1 MIRQAT
7 KYDKIQLQEMIRM
20 FRDES
25 PIQQYKDIDNPEYFD
40 SLVDSIIAG
49 RGVIFIEDNVGF
61 IMGLISPVIWCDKT
75 LAMYELAWYVKPEY
89 RMGIVGVRLLKSYLN
104 YAKQLKE
111 QGRIKL
117 FTITKMVTSPDFD
130 YSKLGFKKIEEN
142 WMQ

>member
-7 KYDKIQLQEMIRM
+7 KYDITQLTEMMRM

-25 PIQQYKDIDNPEYFD
+25 PIQQYKEIDNPDYF
-40 SLVDSIIAG
+40 SKLVSGIVAG
-49 RGVIFIEDNVGF
+49 QGVIFLEDNIGF
-61 IMGLISPVIWCDKT
+61 IMGLISPIVWCDKT

-89 RMGIVGVRLLKSYLN
+89 RHKTVGYKLLKAYID
-104 YAKQLKE
+104 YAKELKE

-117 FTITKMVTSPDFD
+117 FTMTKMTTSPDINYARF
-130 YSKLGFKKIEEN
+130 GFSKIEEN

>member
-7 KYDKIQLQEMIRM
+7 KYDRTQLQEMIRM

-25 PIQQYKDIDNPEYFD
+25 PIQQYKDIDNPDYFN

-61 IMGLISPVIWCDKT
+61 IMGIISPVVWCDKT
-75 LAMYELAWYVKPEY
+75 YAMYELAWYVKPQY
-89 RMGIVGVRLLKSYLN
+89 RMGMVGVRLLKAYIE

-117 FTITKMVTSPDFD
+117 FTITKMISSPDFD
-130 YSKLGFKKIEEN
+130 YSKLGFQKIEEN

>member
-7 KYDKIQLQEMIRM
+7 KYDKIQLQEMMRM

-25 PIQQYKDIDNPEYFD
+25 PIQQYKDIDNPEYFN

-61 IMGLISPVIWCDKT
+61 IIGLISPVIWCDKT

-89 RMGIVGVRLLKSYLN
+89 RMGIVGVRLLKAYID

-117 FTITKMVTSPDFD
+117 FTITKMVSSPDFD

>member
-1 MIRQAT
+1 VIRQAT
-7 KYDKIQLQEMIRM
+7 KYDKLQLQEMMRM

-61 IMGLISPVIWCDKT
+61 IIGLISPIIWCDKT
-75 LAMYELAWYVKPEY
+75 YAMYELAWYVKPKH
-89 RMGIVGVRLLKSYLN
+89 RMRMVGVRLLKAYIN

-117 FTITKMVTSPDFD
+117 FTITKMVSSPDFD

>member
-7 KYDKIQLQEMIRM
+7 KYDITQLTEMMRM

-25 PIQQYKDIDNPEYFD
+25 PIQQYKEIDNPDYF
-40 SLVDSIIAG
+40 SKLVSGIIAG
-49 RGVIFIEDNVGF
+49 QGVIFLEDNIGF
-61 IMGLISPVIWCDKT
+61 IMGLISPIVWCDKT

-89 RMGIVGVRLLKSYLN
+89 RHKTVGYKLLKAYID
-104 YAKQLKE
+104 YAKKLKA

-117 FTITKMVTSPDFD
+117 FTITKMTTSPDINYARF
-130 YSKLGFKKIEEN
+130 GFSKIEEN

>member
-7 KYDKIQLQEMIRM
+7 KYDITQLTEMIRM

-25 PIQQYKDIDNPEYFD
+25 PIQQYKDIDNPEYF
-40 SLVDSIIAG
+40 SKLVSGILAG
-49 RGVIFIEDNVGF
+49 QGVIYIEDNVGF
-61 IMGLISPVIWCDKT
+61 IMGIITPVIWCDKT

-89 RMGIVGVRLLKSYLN
+89 RHKTTGYKLLKAYID
-104 YAKQLKE
+104 YAKELKA

-117 FTITKMVTSPDFD
+117 FTITKMITSPDID
-130 YSKLGFKKIEEN
+130 YSRFGFQKIEEN

>member
-1 MIRQAT
+1 VIRQAT

>member
-1 MIRQAT
+1 VIRQAT
-7 KYDKIQLQEMIRM
+7 KYDKLQLQEMMRM

-25 PIQQYKDIDNPEYFD
+25 PIEQYKDIDNPEYFD

-61 IMGLISPVIWCDKT
+61 IMGIISPVVWCDKT
-75 LAMYELAWYVKPEY
+75 YAMYELAWYVKPQY
-89 RMGIVGVRLLKSYLN
+89 RMGMIGVRLLKAYIDYSI
-104 YAKQLKE
+104 KLKE
-111 QGRIKL
+111 EGRIKL
-117 FTITKMVTSPDFD
+117 FTITKMVSSPDFD

>member
-7 KYDKIQLQEMIRM
+7 KYDKLQLQEMMRM

-61 IMGLISPVIWCDKT
+61 IIGLISPIIWCDKT
-75 LAMYELAWYVKPEY
+75 YAMYELAWYVKPKH
-89 RMGIVGVRLLKSYLN
+89 RMGMVGVRLLKAYID

-117 FTITKMVTSPDFD
+117 FTITKMVSSPDFD

>member
-7 KYDKIQLQEMIRM
+7 KYDRIQLQEMMRM

-25 PIQQYKDIDNPEYFD
+25 PIQQYKDIDNPEYFN

-61 IMGLISPVIWCDKT
+61 IMGIISPVVWCDKT
-75 LAMYELAWYVKPEY
+75 YAMYELAWYVKPQY
-89 RMGIVGVRLLKSYLN
+89 RMGMVGVRLLKAYIDYSI
-104 YAKQLKE
+104 KLKE
-111 QGRIKL
+111 EGRIKL
-117 FTITKMVTSPDFD
+117 FTITKMVSSPDFD

>member
-7 KYDKIQLQEMIRM
+7 KYDKLQLQEMMRM

-49 RGVIFIEDNVGF
+49 RGVIFIENNVGF
-61 IMGLISPVIWCDKT
+61 IIGLISPIIWCDKT
-75 LAMYELAWYVKPEY
+75 YAMYELAWYVKPKH
-89 RMGIVGVRLLKSYLN
+89 RMGMVGVRLLKAYID

-117 FTITKMVTSPDFD
+117 FTITKMVSSPDFD

>member
-1 MIRQAT
+1 VIRQAT
-7 KYDKIQLQEMIRM
+7 KYDKIQLQEMMRT

-25 PIQQYKDIDNPEYFD
+25 PIQQYRDIDNPEYFD

-61 IMGLISPVIWCDKT
+61 IMGLISPVIWCEKT

-89 RMGIVGVRLLKSYLN
+89 RHKTTGYKLLKSYID
-104 YAKQLKE
+104 YSKQLKE

-117 FTITKMVTSPDFD
+117 FTITKMISSPDFD
-130 YSKLGFKKIEEN
+130 YSKLGFQKIEEN

>member
-1 MIRQAT
+1 M
-7 KYDKIQLQEMIRM
+7 MRM

-61 IMGLISPVIWCDKT
+61 IIGLISPVIWCDKT
-75 LAMYELAWYVKPEY
+75 LAMYELAWYVKPQY
-89 RMGIVGVRLLKSYLN
+89 RMGIVGVRLLKAYLD

>member
-25 PIQQYKDIDNPEYFD
+25 PIQQYKDIDNPKYFD

-89 RMGIVGVRLLKSYLN
+89 RMGIVGVRLLKSYLD

-111 QGRIKL
+111 EGRIKL

>member
-1 MIRQAT
+1 VIRQAT
-7 KYDKIQLQEMIRM
+7 KYDRTQLQEMIRM

-25 PIQQYKDIDNPEYFD
+25 PIQQYKDIDNPDYFN

-61 IMGLISPVIWCDKT
+61 IMGIISPVVWCDKT
-75 LAMYELAWYVKPEY
+75 YAMYELAWYVKPQY
-89 RMGIVGVRLLKSYLN
+89 RMGMVGVRLLKAYIE

-117 FTITKMVTSPDFD
+117 FTITKMISSPDFD
-130 YSKLGFKKIEEN
+130 YSKLGFQKIEEN

>member
-7 KYDKIQLQEMIRM
+7 KYDKLQVQEMMRM

-61 IMGLISPVIWCDKT
+61 IIGLISPIIWCDKT
-75 LAMYELAWYVKPEY
+75 YAMYELAWYVKPKH
-89 RMGIVGVRLLKSYLN
+89 RMGMVGVRLLKAYID

-117 FTITKMVTSPDFD
+117 FTITKMVSSPDFD

>member
-7 KYDKIQLQEMIRM
+7 KYDKLQLQEMMRM

-61 IMGLISPVIWCDKT
+61 IIGLISPIIWCDKT
-75 LAMYELAWYVKPEY
+75 YAMYELAWYVKPKH
-89 RMGIVGVRLLKSYLN
+89 RMRMVGVRLLKAYIN

-117 FTITKMVTSPDFD
+117 FTITKMVSSPDFD

>member
-1 MIRQAT
+1 VIRQAT
-7 KYDKIQLQEMIRM
+7 KYDKIQLQEMMRM

-25 PIQQYKDIDNPEYFD
+25 PIEQYKNIDNPEYFD

-61 IMGLISPVIWCDKT
+61 IIGLISPIIWCDKT
-75 LAMYELAWYVKPEY
+75 YAMYELAWYVKPKH
-89 RMGIVGVRLLKSYLN
+89 RMRMVGVRLLKAYIN

-117 FTITKMVTSPDFD
+117 FTITKMVSSPDFD

>member
-7 KYDKIQLQEMIRM
+7 KYDITQLTEMMRM

-25 PIQQYKDIDNPEYFD
+25 PIQQYKDIDNPEYFNK
-40 SLVDSIIAG
+40 LVNGIIAG
-49 RGVIFIEDNVGF
+49 QGVIFIEDNIGF
-61 IMGLISPVIWCDKT
+61 IMGIISPVIWCDQT

-89 RMGIVGVRLLKSYLN
+89 RHKTIGYKLLKAYID
-104 YAKQLKE
+104 YAKELKA

-117 FTITKMVTSPDFD
+117 FTITKMTTSPDIN
-130 YSKLGFKKIEEN
+130 YSRFGFNKIEEN

>member
-1 MIRQAT
+1 MIRKAT
-7 KYDKIQLQEMIRM
+7 KYDRIQLQEMVRM

-25 PIQQYKDIDNPEYFD
+25 PIQQYKDIDNPEYFN
-40 SLVDSIIAG
+40 SLIDSIIAG

-61 IMGLISPVIWCDKT
+61 IMGIISPVVWCNKT
-75 LAMYELAWYVKPEY
+75 YAMYELAWYVKPQY
-89 RMGIVGVRLLKSYLN
+89 RMGIVGVRLLKEYID

-142 WMQ
+142 WIQ